1 MAAINS
7 FNFQALAEA
16 IATAA
21 GNSPTNDPKPVYFD
35 VTDRQIAKVTTSATG
50 TEWVDGPEV
59 EARVVVVRNDTSD
72 PTDPSTGG
80 AIIERRFDGS
90 GESIRH
96 NINTAEPVTVINNAN
111 ELSFRRVDQSNTPVT
126 FSLVIYR

>member
-35 VTDRQIAKVTTSATG
+35 VTDKEIVKVTTDTDG
-50 TEWVDGPEV
+50 TQWVDGPDI
-59 EARVVVVRNDTSD
+59 EARVV
-72 PTDPSTGG
+72 
-80 AIIERRFDGS
+80 A
-90 GESIRH
+90 
-96 NINTAEPVTVINNAN
+96 
-111 ELSFRRVDQSNTPVT
+111 SNHC
-126 FSLVIYR
+126 I

>member
-35 VTDRQIAKVTTSATG
+35 VTDKEIVKVTTDTDG
-50 TEWVDGPEV
+50 TQWVDGPDI
-59 EARVVVVRNDTSD
+59 EARVVVVRNDTSN

-80 AIIERRFDGS
+80 AILEMRFDGA

-96 NINTAEPVTVINNAN
+96 NINSAEPVTVINNAN